1 MSGRVEQSMRTW
13 EKNMTR
19 KPRAVVTVE
28 ITSASTSLRSIDSK
42 VEMHMRTLGRH
53 RGRIPNEYSSQ
64 IAWDGRGSG

>member
-19 KPRAVVTVE
+19 QPRAVVTVE

-42 VEMHMRTLGRH
+42 VEMRTLGRH
-53 RGRIPNEYSSQ
+53 RGRIPYEYSSQ
-64 IAWDGRGSG
+64 IAVDGRGLG